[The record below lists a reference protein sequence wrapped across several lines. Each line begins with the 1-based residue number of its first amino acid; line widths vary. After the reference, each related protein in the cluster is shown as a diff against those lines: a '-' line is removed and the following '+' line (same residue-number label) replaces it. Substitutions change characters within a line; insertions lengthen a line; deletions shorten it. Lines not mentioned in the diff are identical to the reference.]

1 MVGYNDA
8 YNRALTARSNALQRR
23 KGQMIDRLNGSGRG
37 DEDSEEDDYLSDE
50 GMEGGA
56 AYEDDYEDEMVGGS
70 FEEASREVG
79 GSYGISGGFNSVGG
93 RPTGGRP
100 TGGRATGGFL
110 PMFLASAAAPLVG
123 SLVSKL
129 FGGAYTGGARKVK
142 SAMMR
147 DLMGSGA
154 DERLKPAFPIFTD
167 MAYKV
172 GNKVMKAKGGYG
184 LTGGRQTGGKM
195 TGGNPLLA
203 ALAMGA
209 APALGQA
216 FGKLFGLGKQDPIMR
231 GAGFFDDL
239 WSKIKQIPSDIARV
253 VSPIAT
259 AAAPYIKQGAVW
271 AKDNLLPIAVE
282 AGKEA
287 LKQKLTP
294 AKGKGMTVGVG
305 RAKCCS
311 ACKGSGMTIGVG
323 KKSPYDLAYGG
334 AMRAQTAFDREDER
348 IGMEVRGLKDA
359 ERRNKEKNYAL
370 GAGGKRLYMSG
381 GQANVAAMGQES
393 LYGYDNDEQGEGLMP
408 PRNVATR
415 GYMSGCGA
423 MPMYSC
429 GGRKRNMK
437 MLPSGYALGTP
448 DAMEGVG
455 MAYGGRALTP
465 KDQMRPTIG
474 GRATGGRASA
484 WITHVKAYAAKHGV
498 SYKDALKSAAAT
510 YRS

>member
-8 YNRALTARSNALQRR
+8 YNRALTAKSNALQRR
-23 KGQMIDRLNGSGRG
+23 KGEMIDRLNGAGRD
-37 DEDSEEDDYLSDE
+37 DEESEDDYLSEED
-50 GMEGGA
+50 MEGGG

-79 GSYGISGGFNSVGG
+79 GSYGITGG

-129 FGGAYTGGARKVK
+129 FGGAYTGGARQIK
-142 SAMMR
+142 SAMMA
-147 DLMGSGA
+147 DLKGA
-154 DERLKPAFPIFTD
+154 ADPRLKKGLAKMRDI
-167 MAYKV
+167 AYNV
-172 GNKVMKAKGGYG
+172 GMNTMRKKGGSYG
-184 LTGGRQTGGKM
+184 ISGGRA
-195 TGGNPLLA
+195 TGGNPLA
-203 ALAMGA
+203 MLAMAA

-216 FGKLFGLGKQDPIMR
+216 LGKMFGLGRRDPIMR
-231 GAGFFDDL
+231 GEGFFGDL
-239 WSKIKQIPSDIARV
+239 WDKIKQIPSDIARV
-253 VSPIAT
+253 VTPIAT
-259 AAAPYIKQGAVW
+259 AAAPYIKEGAVW
-271 AKDNLLPIAVE
+271 AKDNILPIVVD

-294 AKGKGMTVGVG
+294 AKGKGMNVGVG

-311 ACKGSGMTIGVG
+311 ACRGSGMTIGVG
-323 KKSPYDLAYGG
+323 KQSPYDLAYGG
-334 AMRAQTAFDREDER
+334 AMRAQSAFDREDER

-393 LYGYDNDEQGEGLMP
+393 LYGYDNDEQGGGLMP

-423 MPMYSC
+423 MPLYSC
-429 GGRKRNMK
+429 
-437 MLPSGYALGTP
+437 
-448 DAMEGVG
+448 
-455 MAYGGRALTP
+455 GGRALTP
-465 KDQMRPTIG
+465 VAQLHSNIG
-474 GRATGGRASA
+474 GKRGGASA
-484 WITHVKAYAAKHGV
+484 WISHVKAYASKHGV
-498 SYKDALKSAAAT
+498 SFKDALKSAGAS
-510 YRS
+510 YRK